1 MRSSTNIYLSAL
13 GIADI
18 IYLIFVFLLSFK
30 HYHNIHARK
39 YELYWRFYG
48 ISHWLCDAASKF
60 YINYSSVIPIFT
72 NQTII

>member
-30 HYHNIHARK
+30 HYQNIHARK

-48 ISHWLCDAASKF
+48 ISHWLCDAASNF
-60 YINYSSVIPIFT
+60 IVLET
-72 NQTII
+72 